1 MQVRGKLTHRAI
13 GARTQVTS
21 GGTGEHRCC
30 GTLGER
36 VLQRW
41 EELKR
46 LNKALEGWGD
56 FTRQRREEG
65 GPGRGAR
72 KA

>member
-1 MQVRGKLTHRAI
+1 M
-13 GARTQVTS
+13 
-21 GGTGEHRCC
+21 GTGEHRCC
-30 GTLGER
+30 GTLGEG

-41 EELKR
+41 EGLKR